1 MLRRLISILCNVFFA
16 LTLVL
21 SSYILINTLLMRKSL
36 PPGACPIEDN
46 RTLIIIT
53 IIFASAAFILSF
65 FEKDKKVK
73 SEDS

>member
-16 LTLVL
+16 ATLVL
-21 SSYILINTLLMRKSL
+21 SSYILINTLLIRQSL

-53 IIFASAAFILSF
+53 IILASAVFILSF
-65 FEKDKKVK
+65 FERDKKGK
-73 SEDS
+73 SENS

>member
-46 RTLIIIT
+46 HTLIIIT